1 MNQGDT
7 EHVLKS
13 LDARFEEWL
22 KNHGDLWTKLIFES
36 RKFYDSVLALSV
48 AIVGIIIPI
57 TLNSSAEINR
67 TTLLLSAVIF
77 LVEILVG
84 IFGRFF
90 VIRKDIKTW
99 PDELRKMEASYKASK
114 AIIRDEGINDDS
126 LTKIEK
132 IFSTEKRHIFDIFKW
147 IFMPLFAVGL
157 ILLTSSFIFHSS
169 KIHRP
174 HRSFSDYSRNVEFR

>member
-1 MNQGDT
+1 MNQVDT

-57 TLNSSAEINR
+57 TLNSSSEINR
-67 TTLLLSAVIF
+67 PTLLLSALIF

-90 VIRKDIKTW
+90 VIRRDIKTW
-99 PDELRKMEASYKASK
+99 PDELRKMEAGYKASK
-114 AIIRDEGINDDS
+114 AIIRDEGVNDNS
-126 LTKIEK
+126 LAKIEK
-132 IFSTEKRHIFDIFKW
+132 IFSTEKRPIFDIFKW
-147 IFMPLFAVGL
+147 IFMPLFAVSL
-157 ILLTSSFIFHSS
+157 ILLISSFIFHGS
-169 KIHRP
+169 KTHRLNK
-174 HRSFSDYSRNVEFR
+174 SYSDYSRSVEFR